1 VRGWQR
7 RNGGGGGA
15 RVRRWRGR
23 RQQARCCGAV
33 DARDGGSAA
42 RDAARS
48 RGKHQSVGAP
58 CRRQHRAPA
67 RGNRAAERSGDGRT
81 AARPW
86 AVEQRAGAEQRWR
99 AWRQARRPLASS
111 RGSAGAGECGSEG
124 EGAGA
129 GAGARAVAVGWSG
142 GAERGRCSYASVGSD
157 VSWWVLMCNAGLRA
171 ESGTAAD
178 KHRGRM
184 APARGGG
191 SGKLLRL
198 R

>member
-1 VRGWQR
+1 MAGVAAGAAAASQQQGQRGC
-7 RNGGGGGA
+7 G
-15 RVRRWRGR
+15 RVRERGR
-23 RQQARCCGAV
+23 GRGRGRGCE
-33 DARDGGSAA
+33 GG
-42 RDAARS
+42 
-48 RGKHQSVGAP
+48 
-58 CRRQHRAPA
+58 
-67 RGNRAAERSGDGRT
+67 
-81 AARPW
+81 
-86 AVEQRAGAEQRWR
+86 
-99 AWRQARRPLASS
+99 
-111 RGSAGAGECGSEG
+111 G

-191 SGKLLRL
+191 SGKLHRL